1 MFKPLFL
8 ALIFTGCLP
17 TILVAQDAGTDKR
30 VAELMKQAEK
40 ASQAGGLQH
49 VHAETLYEEALK
61 LAPDDAEVNMRMG
74 ICQLNGP
81 QRHKA
86 LPYLLRSREVK
97 PDQARINFLVGFA
110 HQLNAEWDK
119 AIEAFE
125 QHRRSA
131 SFQDPEPMYNQADK
145 HIQECR
151 NGRTLMAAPVGAAVR
166 NVGSGINTP
175 SSDYGA
181 LVTADGDLLLLTSR
195 RPSPTNPKVNKA
207 TGEYFEDIYFTRR
220 KAGEWSTLQLMGAP
234 VNTAGNDAS
243 VGLFNDGRTMI
254 IYRDMGG
261 SGDLF
266 ESSRT
271 GDQWSEPRPIGAT
284 INTPGHES
292 SAWYSFDR
300 QWLYF
305 VSDRAEDNV
314 GGQDIYRSPWN
325 ATAGQWGVPEN
336 LGPMVN
342 TIHDEDGIF
351 VHPDGRSIYFSS
363 RGHTS
368 MGGYDIFRSRLENG
382 QWTKPE
388 NLGWP
393 INSAD
398 DDLFFVLTADG
409 STGYFSSLRPD
420 GAGEDDIYVV
430 DFLAGTSGATD
441 DRTVGAAKAVVP
453 APEGAGTV
461 LLKGRVKDLALLG
474 QMEATIELMDLQDA
488 TVVARF
494 TSDPTTGEYMIVV
507 PAGRDYA
514 MHVKADGYLLHSEY
528 IHVPAGQ
535 RGLDL
540 AVDIGMEPL
549 SNGSRMELRNVFFP
563 TGSAELQPTSMAEL
577 DQVLQMLQ
585 QNVDLRLEVSGH
597 TDNAG
602 PPEVNQRLSE
612 ARANSVRDHLVGKGI
627 DASRLTAIGHGDA
640 LPVVPNDSDAERA
653 RNRRTEI
660 KVL

>member
-1 MFKPLFL
+1 
-8 ALIFTGCLP
+8 
-17 TILVAQDAGTDKR
+17 
-30 VAELMKQAEK
+30 
-40 ASQAGGLQH
+40 
-49 VHAETLYEEALK
+49 
-61 LAPDDAEVNMRMG
+61 
-74 ICQLNGP
+74 
-81 QRHKA
+81 
-86 LPYLLRSREVK
+86 
-97 PDQARINFLVGFA
+97 
-110 HQLNAEWDK
+110 
-119 AIEAFE
+119 
-125 QHRRSA
+125 
-131 SFQDPEPMYNQADK
+131 
-145 HIQECR
+145 
-151 NGRTLMAAPVGAAVR
+151 
-166 NVGSGINTP
+166 
-175 SSDYGA
+175 
-181 LVTADGDLLLLTSR
+181 
-195 RPSPTNPKVNKA
+195 
-207 TGEYFEDIYFTRR
+207 
-220 KAGEWSTLQLMGAP
+220 
-234 VNTAGNDAS
+234 
-243 VGLFNDGRTMI
+243 
-254 IYRDMGG
+254 
-261 SGDLF
+261 
-266 ESSRT
+266 
-271 GDQWSEPRPIGAT
+271 
-284 INTPGHES
+284 
-292 SAWYSFDR
+292 
-300 QWLYF
+300 
-305 VSDRAEDNV
+305 
-314 GGQDIYRSPWN
+314 
-325 ATAGQWGVPEN
+325 
-336 LGPMVN
+336 MVN

-528 IHVPAGQ
+528 IHVPTGQ

-549 SNGSRMELRNVFFP
+549 SNGSRMELRNERLSRHPHLPSGDGVP
-563 TGSAELQPTSMAEL
+563 LGEGHQPAG
-577 DQVLQMLQ
+577 QPA
-585 QNVDLRLEVSGH
+585 RGGHHGALEVSFGEPVDDH
-597 TDNAG
+597 LVTVD
-602 PPEVNQRLSE
+602 RLG
-612 ARANSVRDHLVGKGI
+612 DHLVGAAAGAQVPEPLVGGLHRGRLVEHAPLHGPVRRQWGGRLLAVGIRVVGRELPKGRRG
-627 DASRLTAIGHGDA
+627 DKQPGGHDH
-640 LPVVPNDSDAERA
+640 ER
-653 RNRRTEI
+653 R
-660 KVL
+660 

>member
-1 MFKPLFL
+1 MFRPLSF
-8 ALIFTGCLP
+8 AFIFTICMP
-17 TILVAQDAGTDKR
+17 AVLVAQDAGTDKR

-40 ASQAGGLQH
+40 AAQAGGLQH
-49 VHAETLYEEALK
+49 VHAETLYEEALI
-61 LAPDDAEVNMRMG
+61 LAPEDAEVNLRMG
-74 ICQLNGP
+74 LCQLNGP

-86 LPYLLRSREVK
+86 LPYLLKSREVK
-97 PDQARINFLVGFA
+97 PDQARINFLVGYA

-125 QHRRSA
+125 LHRRSA

-151 NGRTLMAAPVGAAVR
+151 NGRTLMAAPVSAVVR
-166 NVGSGINTP
+166 NMGSGINTP

-207 TGEYFEDIYFTRR
+207 TGEYFEDIYFTNR

-266 ESSRT
+266 ESRRT
-271 GDQWSEPRPIGAT
+271 GDQWSEPKPIGAT

-325 ATAGQWGVPEN
+325 AATGQWGVPEN
-336 LGPMVN
+336 LGPTVN

-430 DFLAGTSGATD
+430 DFLAGATGETD

-453 APEGAGTV
+453 AAEGAGTV

-474 QMEATIELMDLQDA
+474 YMEATIELMDLQDA
-488 TVVARF
+488 TLVARF

-514 MHVKADGYLLHSEY
+514 MHVKADGYLLHSEH

-540 AVDIGMEPL
+540 AVDIDMEPL

-577 DQVLQMLQ
+577 DQLLQLLQ
-585 QNVDLRLEVSGH
+585 QNADLRLEVSGH

-602 PPEVNQRLSE
+602 TPEVNQRLSE

-627 DASRLTAIGHGDA
+627 DASRLTAIGYGDA
-640 LPVVPNDSDAERA
+640 RPVVPNDSDADRA